1 MEKVIVDLGSKSY
14 PILIENG
21 LLDNLG
27 YILKEYFAGNRIM
40 VVTDSHLRDLY
51 SEEVMASLEE
61 AGFNASLET
70 IPAGEVSKSLRR
82 AEFVYNAALEHGLDR
97 KSAILALGGGV
108 VGDLAGFIAATY
120 MRGIDFIQVPTSL
133 LAQVDSSVGGKV
145 AVNLEKAKNI
155 VGAFYQPRLVLIDPG
170 ALRTLPDREFN
181 EGLAEVIKYGIIRDE
196 DFFRWLE
203 QNIRSLRQDAGT
215 LIFAIRRSCEIKASI
230 VAEDEKECGL
240 RMILNCGHTVAHA
253 LEAVLGYGNILHG
266 EAVALGLVIEAK
278 IALNRGLIDRRTYL
292 RIEGLVKSTVPMEL
306 PPDLDKNRIIA
317 SMSYDK
323 KNVDGKITFVLPEG
337 LGKAGIYTDVTREEI
352 LSALVSA

>member
-14 PILIENG
+14 PILIDNG
-21 LLDNLG
+21 LLDKLG
-27 YILKEYFAGNRIM
+27 YILKEHFAGNRIL
-40 VVTDSHLRDLY
+40 VVTDSHLSDLY
-51 SEEVMASLEE
+51 SEEVMASLGE

-82 AEFVYNAALEHGLDR
+82 AELVYNAALEHGLDR

-145 AVNLEKAKNI
+145 AVNLDKAKNM

-170 ALRTLPDREFN
+170 ALRTLPAREFN

-196 DFFRWLE
+196 DFFCWLE
-203 QNIRSLRQDAGT
+203 RNIRSLRQDAGA
-215 LIFAIRRSCEIKASI
+215 LIFAIKRSCEIKASI
-230 VAEDEKECGL
+230 VAEDERESGL

-278 IALNRGLIDRRTYL
+278 IALHRGLIDRITFS
-292 RIEGLVKSTVPMEL
+292 RIQGLVKSAVPMEL
-306 PPDLDKNRIIA
+306 PRDIDENLIIA

-323 KNVDGKITFVLPEG
+323 KNVDGKITFVLPQG